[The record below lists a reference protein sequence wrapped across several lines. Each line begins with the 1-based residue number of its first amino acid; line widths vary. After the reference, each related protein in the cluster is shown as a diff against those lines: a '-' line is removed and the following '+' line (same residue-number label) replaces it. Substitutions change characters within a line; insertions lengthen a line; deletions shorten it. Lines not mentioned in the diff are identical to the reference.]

1 MKSSQ
6 MSDPD
11 PMIQGRSPLKRR
23 LFWLLMAPAI
33 AGLCTIGVFAAVNP
47 EGEQVDS
54 PTLDSLL
61 VAKVEKGPVTDSL
74 SVRGKIKRRNSLSVS
89 DRAPDGQMVTMLPI
103 EAGQAVRPGSVV
115 AEISGRPVIFL
126 DALLPM
132 YRDLEPGDSGPD
144 VKQLT
149 EVLVDLGYL
158 SVSTEVY
165 GPEVSA
171 GVRGLYGKIGYDA
184 PHASTE
190 HLASLDALEKEV
202 ASQAEEPGLELPRKD
217 DDLKIAKARA
227 ERALDQA
234 KEDRKALIKKH
245 ERELKVTPKVIEE
258 NSAQDPLSTDE
269 SAKPTVQE
277 SHAAPLDKNSSIRQ
291 YDAEIRSLDEEVA
304 TAQEEVTLAKV
315 ALEERQERRQRE
327 SSAKAHELE
336 RQEELAAQLRDAQA
350 KADTPLPKN
359 ELIVG
364 LSDEAVVAQVSKS
377 VGDVADGEILV
388 LGDTRLSVT
397 ATVPSNSP
405 SELPETGSTIVVTA
419 ADGTI
424 WRDGI
429 LLSKK
434 SHGTNL
440 TITIELPSAD
450 PEVEGT
456 DVQLL
461 IPLLPTSED
470 GLARVPR
477 SAVITDTSG
486 RNFIEIIQAGTK
498 SEVVRL
504 PVELGRSAAGM
515 VELILED
522 DQLDLMERDVVLQFT
537 PENLKQP

>member
-1 MKSSQ
+1 

-23 LFWLLMAPAI
+23 LLWLLMAPAI

-132 YRDLEPGDSGPD
+132 YRDLEPGDTGPD

-149 EVLVDLGYL
+149 EVLVELGYL
-158 SVSTEVY
+158 SGSTEVY

-245 ERELKVTPKVIEE
+245 EKELKVTPKAIEE
-258 NSAQDPLSTDE
+258 NSAQDPLSTGE
-269 SAKPTVQE
+269 RAKPTVQE

-291 YDAEIRSLDEEVA
+291 YDAEIRSLDEQVA

-315 ALEERQERRQRE
+315 ALEERQERRQLE

-434 SHGTNL
+434 SHGTNT

-461 IPLLPTSED
+461 IPLLPTSEV

-486 RNFIEIIQAGTK
+486 RNFIEIIQAGTR

-537 PENLKQP
+537 TENLKQP